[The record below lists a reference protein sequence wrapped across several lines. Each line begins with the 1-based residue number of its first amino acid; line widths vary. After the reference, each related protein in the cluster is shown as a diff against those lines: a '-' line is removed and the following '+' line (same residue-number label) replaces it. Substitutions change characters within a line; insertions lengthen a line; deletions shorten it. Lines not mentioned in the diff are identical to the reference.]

1 MVAHTVALGNCAR
14 NICIFIVRP
23 CELVH
28 TSNVFEKYKFYLYKF
43 VIRARRGLCLWEINF
58 GWESRARS
66 EFQKFGAKLQI
77 EKKNVIDSTLP
88 GC

>member
-14 NICIFIVRP
+14 NICIFIARP

-43 VIRARRGLCLWEINF
+43 VICLWEINF
-58 GWESRARS
+58 GGESRARS
-66 EFQKFGAKLQI
+66 GSQKFGAKLQI
-77 EKKNVIDSTLP
+77 EKKKT
-88 GC
+88 